1 MRKLG
6 TDHSVMYFAPLEV
19 DQSIRS
25 VTHKEDRNT
34 RITAADVLKWAI
46 HETWTDIRQ
55 RAPCWAQQGMSHKT
69 RYHAW
74 TSFCKD
80 EISCD
85 QLANAWVQSDVRSL
99 AGLYAPH
106 EDRNT
111 SKSSRPPSLEL
122 EADIDR
128 CCDELGVAKS
138 LISSAQLDEQ
148 LERQVNREIERE
160 REVELPPK
168 AKPAKHSLHPDV
180 VAFVKTG
187 ILRES
192 NAFRPIFTSLQNS
205 SAATKDARVWSPFI
219 LATADFCETV
229 KSIPADGTVDQY
241 LRPVQ
246 WVLSGKKGN
255 NRVLV
260 AVSPFEADRLI
271 LDIRTSKHVHL
282 HVYIPRT
289 SERMAP
295 TDDLM
300 FYSVPAVPADWTP
313 PWELID
319 QLNVFAG
326 QLYLRDWDAYLR
338 LTRFLTLPKKAQED
352 NAGRAVWYNLLNLGS
367 WKEIGNVTHPDSLLP
382 SVIMLLAIRRRG
394 LPFFETHM
402 GKILQGR
409 PLTRKDFESP
419 VPAGSI
425 HHPAP
430 RDRQAQV
437 SSRSR
442 SLPTSGPGMECAEDS
457 SPLTSR
463 PKQGLPET
471 DHGSEVVSGRPA
483 KCLEVV

>member
-6 TDHSVMYFAPLEV
+6 SDHSVMFFAPLEV

-34 RITAADVLKWAI
+34 AITAADVLIWAI

-55 RAPCWAQQGMSHKT
+55 RAPYWAQQGMNHKR
-69 RYHAW
+69 RYDAW
-74 TSFCKD
+74 TGFCKN
-80 EISCD
+80 EITRG
-85 QLANAWVQSDVRSL
+85 QLADAWLQTEVKSL
-99 AGLYAPH
+99 ADLYAPQ

-111 SKSSRPPSLEL
+111 SKSSQSASSEL
-122 EADIDR
+122 EKDIDR
-128 CCDELGVAKS
+128 HCDELGVAKS
-138 LISSAQLDEQ
+138 SIASAQLDEQ

-168 AKPAKHSLHPDV
+168 AEPAEHSLHPDV
-180 VAFVKTG
+180 VAFIKTG
-187 ILRES
+187 TLRES
-192 NAFRPIFTSLQNS
+192 NAFRPIFTSLEKT
-205 SAATKDARVWSPFI
+205 SAATKDARVWSPFV

-229 KSIPADGTVDQY
+229 KCIPTDGRADQY

-260 AVSPFEADRLI
+260 IVSPFEADRLI
-271 LDIRTSKHVHL
+271 ADIRTSKHVHL
-282 HVYIPRT
+282 HVYTPRT
-289 SERMAP
+289 SERMEP

-338 LTRFLTLPKKAQED
+338 LTSFLDPPKQPQED
-352 NAGRAVWYNLLNLGS
+352 NGGRTVWYNLFNLSS
-367 WKEIGNVTHPDSLLP
+367 WKEVGKTHPESLLP
-382 SVIMLLAIRRRG
+382 SVMMLLAIRRRG
-394 LPFFETHM
+394 LPFVDTHM

-409 PLTRKDFESP
+409 PLTRKDFECP

-425 HHPAP
+425 HHPAT
-430 RDRQAQV
+430 RDGQAQV

-442 SLPTSGPGMECAEDS
+442 RSSTSGSGMDCGEDG
-457 SPLTSR
+457 SPLSSR
-463 PKQGLPET
+463 PKRGLPET
-471 DHGSEVVSGRPA
+471 DQAAEVVPGRPA
-483 KCLEVV
+483 KRLRVL